1 VLSSCSKISCCG
13 SFCRLKV
20 VLKGFTR
27 FAVAIK
33 ALLIVSVSYALHK
46 GDSVAVGVENV
57 VVVILGTG
65 VVGTGAG
72 VAFVG
77 SELDSKT

>member
-1 VLSSCSKISCCG
+1 
-13 SFCRLKV
+13 
-20 VLKGFTR
+20 
-27 FAVAIK
+27 
-33 ALLIVSVSYALHK
+33 LIVSVSYALHK

-57 VVVILGTG
+57 VVVFLGTG